1 MVAGGGTGMDVILAH
16 DEAHKQRLREAI
28 DLGVPVHW
36 QEFARLTGTVE
47 SAVKRAWMDGALPS
61 APVDSIP
68 IREGIVALCAV
79 PGALRRAMLGCP
91 VWLLEFDA
99 QARALL
105 GLPDREGDAVY
116 TGEAAASAS
125 ASKPDELTQYKIS
138 HLKAQTAH
146 ALQGAKT
153 KEFNLLVKRGEYV
166 KTSDVVLDAAE
177 CATNVIAVLQ
187 SLPARIGAACEGMSA
202 IEIERRAAS
211 EIQTAV
217 AAIQNAAFTG
227 DWG

>member
-1 MVAGGGTGMDVILAH
+1 
-16 DEAHKQRLREAI
+16 
-28 DLGVPVHW
+28 
-36 QEFARLTGTVE
+36 
-47 SAVKRAWMDGALPS
+47 
-61 APVDSIP
+61 
-68 IREGIVALCAV
+68 
-79 PGALRRAMLGCP
+79 MLGCP

-105 GLPDREGDAVY
+105 GLPARDGDAVY
-116 TGEAAASAS
+116 TGEDPSAAAIGGA
-125 ASKPDELTQYKIS
+125 KEDELTQYKIS

-202 IEIERRAAS
+202 IEIERRAAA